1 MEGNGIQKENGES
14 LHFPIASDFRDSTVK
29 RMALEANHSDQEAG
43 QSLANHWAVSLVAD
57 SMASKM

>member
-1 MEGNGIQKENGES
+1 MEYKKKMAS
-14 LHFPIASDFRDSTVK
+14 LYFPIASDFRDSTVK
-29 RMALEANHSDQEAG
+29 RMALEADHSDQEAG